1 MSLEQRV
8 ALMEKQLRIQGDF
21 LQKVGA
27 AIEER
32 QGKDQATLDF
42 SKILM
47 ESVQEHET
55 RIQTLADAL
64 TQHHADLS
72 LVTLVVYFLLQTLQT
87 EYVVSVGT
95 ADAIMTSVE
104 KHGDVK
110 ASLYYELFQVL
121 REEEAGIGQ

>member
-32 QGKDQATLDF
+32 QGKDQATLNF

-47 ESVQEHET
+47 ESVQGHET
-55 RIQTLADAL
+55 RIKTLADAL
-64 TQHHADLS
+64 TQHQVDLS
-72 LVTLVVYFLLQTLQT
+72 LVTLVVYFLLQTLEQI
-87 EYVVSVGT
+87 EYVVRVGT

-104 KHGDVK
+104 KSGDVK
-110 ASLYYELFQVL
+110 SALYYELFQVL
-121 REEEAGIGQ
+121 REASVETG